1 MLSRIQDLPRFKAD
15 LKRFQLGIDSTST
28 ETRIEGL
35 ELLKQL
41 VVAVKDFDTATE
53 SLVIKDRRAG
63 HMDHVSAQEK
73 VRETKDAMEIW
84 MNKYAPNIHVDVQE
98 FEPQQVT
105 VDLDK

>member
-28 ETRIEGL
+28 EVYQQGL

-41 VVAVKDFDTATE
+41 VVAVKDFDLATGA
-53 SLVIKDRRAG
+53 LVSKDGRTG
-63 HMDHVSAQEK
+63 HMDHVSAQER

-84 MNKYAPNIHVDVQE
+84 MTMYAPNIHVDEKE
-98 FEPQQVT
+98 FEPQQIA